1 VSCKERIAEI
11 VENAR
16 RRAEPDMEMRA
27 HLAAC
32 PSCGER
38 WEAERQLTSQFR
50 IMRIRASA
58 RRPPEARRESLMRDF
73 ARKHGPAPMPAW
85 VWAWSAAAV
94 LLFAAVFGYATRGR
108 VHVNS
113 VPVSP
118 AVRTHGVRAQQTM
131 LYEAS
136 TDASALSSDDDFVAL
151 PYALPLAAGELVRV
165 VHADLDPD
173 VLASMGID
181 VDPSWASELSA
192 DVVVGEDGLPRALR
206 IADGA
211 GNSQ

>member
-1 VSCKERIAEI
+1 MTCKGRIAEI
-11 VENAR
+11 VEHAR

-32 PSCGER
+32 SDCSER

-50 IMRIRASA
+50 IMRIRAAA
-58 RRPPEARRESLMRDF
+58 RRPLEARRDSLMRDF
-73 ARKHGPAPMPAW
+73 ARKHRPAPMPAW
-85 VWAWSAAAV
+85 VWAVSAAAV
-94 LLFAAVFGYATRGR
+94 LLFAAALGYATRNR

-113 VPVSP
+113 VPASP
-118 AVRTHGVRAQQTM
+118 AIRTHGVRAQQTI

-136 TDASALSSDDDFVAL
+136 ADASALSGDDDFIAL
-151 PYALPLAAGELVRV
+151 PYAPPLAAGELVRV

-181 VDPSWASELSA
+181 VDPSWASELPA
-192 DVVVGEDGLPRALR
+192 DVVVGEDGLPRAVR
-206 IADGA
+206 ITD
-211 GNSQ
+211 NTQF